1 MTSNARH
8 ASHDSPYKTGRQMP
22 ISQSRHAP
30 LTSVATSAV
39 ESRPDLSSSFDEDSS
54 KRPSIST
61 TAVASSPGHNSSP
74 HPPYSPGMRSL
85 SSPHKSTAEETMT
98 AGEIQ
103 MQ

>member
-1 MTSNARH
+1 MTSYDRH
-8 ASHDSPYKTGRQMP
+8 ASHDSPYRTGQHMP

-30 LTSVATSAV
+30 LTSVATSAE

-74 HPPYSPGMRSL
+74 HRPPYSPGMRSL
-85 SSPHKSTAEETMT
+85 SSPHRS
-98 AGEIQ
+98 AGEKTISPGEV
-103 MQ
+103 